1 MSPLSYLKAGIA
13 AGVATLALAVAGG
26 SVAAFA
32 TTGSPNPGV
41 WGKTVTAAVANC
53 KAQLRDSQRGIGQCV
68 SDVAQRNGVQE
79 RAEPSKA
86 SEARE
91 NKPGGKD
98 VSQRNHKPDRGPE
111 VTPGSESSHPTG
123 RPTSLPARR

>member
-1 MSPLSYLKAGIA
+1 MSLLSYLKAGVA

-26 SVAAFA
+26 SVAAIA
-32 TTGSPNPGV
+32 TTGSPSPGV

-68 SDVAQRNGVQE
+68 SDVAQRHGVQE

-91 NKPGGKD
+91 NQPGGKD
-98 VSQRNHKPDRGPE
+98 VDERNHKANRGPDA
-111 VTPGSESSHPTG
+111 TSGSESSHPTG